1 MYNFGVMDIKT
12 LTEKMHRFV
21 QEKGWYD
28 PQSLRPQTPKN
39 LAISLSIEAAE
50 VLELYQWADTAPD
63 PHELA
68 SELADV
74 TLYLL
79 QLASVAE
86 IDLEKAVLEKLAL
99 NYTRS
104 WDQSSEIKKDDN
116 HEEN

>member
-1 MYNFGVMDIKT
+1 MDIKR
-12 LTEKMHRFV
+12 LTEEMHRFV

-28 PQSLRPQTPKN
+28 LQSPRPQTPKN
-39 LAISLSIEAAE
+39 LAVSLSIEAAE
-50 VLELYQWADTAPD
+50 VLELFQWADTAPD

-79 QLASVAE
+79 QLASVSK
-86 IDLEKAVLEKLAL
+86 IDLERAVLEKLAL

-104 WDQSSEIKKDDN
+104 WDQGVETDQDDN

>member
-1 MYNFGVMDIKT
+1 MDIKT
-12 LTEKMHRFV
+12 LTEEMHRFV

-28 PQSLRPQTPKN
+28 PKSARPQTPKN
-39 LAISLSIEAAE
+39 LAVSLSIEAAE
-50 VLELYQWADTAPD
+50 VLELYQWVDSAPD

-79 QLASVAE
+79 QLASVSG
-86 IDLEKAVLEKLAL
+86 IDLEKAVLNKLAL

-104 WDQSSEIKKDDN
+104 WDQNMKANQDDK